1 MAKNKTGVVSVPRKT
16 LTEHTFEVVKG
27 MILDNVLKPGQQ
39 LNISALGKEL
49 EVSSSPLREALV
61 RLEAERLLVQKLY
74 CGYLVAEQPT
84 AAYFES
90 LLEYRI
96 VTEGYCA
103 KIGAPRRDH
112 EIITGLQECL
122 DRMSAV
128 NILGQRYEEYKEFIE
143 ADADF
148 HKLIVK
154 SSQNPVML
162 ETHQSL
168 NVILTQSR
176 LYRTVESAQA
186 RFSEVMAEHG
196 QILQAFDA
204 GDGPRAERVLK
215 SHLEGGKRRLLGSVS
230 NEPRTF
236 ETKP

>member
-1 MAKNKTGVVSVPRKT
+1 MAKGQMGVVSVQRKT

-39 LNISALGKEL
+39 LNISSLGKEL
-49 EVSSSPLREALV
+49 GVSSSPLREALV

-74 CGYLVAEQPT
+74 CGYLVAEEPS

-96 VTEGYCA
+96 VTEGHCA
-103 KIGAPRRDH
+103 RIGAPRNDR

-122 DRMSAV
+122 DRMSAI
-128 NILGQRYEEYKEFIE
+128 NILGQKYEEYKEFIE

-148 HKLIVK
+148 HEFIVN

-162 ETHQSL
+162 ETHRSL

-176 LYRTVESAQA
+176 LYRVVESAQA
-186 RFSEVMAEHG
+186 RFAEVMAEHT
-196 QILQAFDA
+196 QILQAFEA
-204 GDGPRAERVLK
+204 GDGRRAERAVK
-215 SHLEGGKRRLLGSVS
+215 SHLEGGKRRLLGFAS
-230 NEPRTF
+230 NES
-236 ETKP
+236 